1 MSSWSFLRTMMSL
14 KRRNMRRTTM
24 TMKGKR
30 MRMRKRRKR
39 LPKKTRIL
47 LLSPRPKN
55 ERLSKL
61 RMAMRKRKWRLRKTK
76 KMKAP
81 KSRTPKMRSPTGR
94 NMMSRPPRQR
104 KSVSRVRPL
113 KQRRATMF
121 LRRLGPKT
129 PKLKSDIESL
139 NRSLKLLCLCCP
151 PCSIPKVGQ
160 DSEPLAAAGKGG
172 FSTLYHRSLVTSI
185 VLGV

>member
-1 MSSWSFLRTMMSL
+1 
-14 KRRNMRRTTM
+14 
-24 TMKGKR
+24 
-30 MRMRKRRKR
+30 
-39 LPKKTRIL
+39 
-47 LLSPRPKN
+47 
-55 ERLSKL
+55 
-61 RMAMRKRKWRLRKTK
+61 MRKRKWRLRKV
-76 KMKAP
+76 
-81 KSRTPKMRSPTGR
+81 RSSISVPTHFNSPLNISIRSGADEEDEGAEVEDAEDAESDGEEVSDFIDLLVVA
-94 NMMSRPPRQR
+94 NPMADLLSMMSRPPRQR